1 MDGETRRHDSSLIS
15 SGTSV
20 IYISPTAP
28 FSSHIVSTSSP
39 PVVVSAMPAK
49 SPYDAVILG
58 AGSTLAAS
66 CLVLLVA
73 DCQPPHPTCSSS
85 CSLLTRPVLPSLT
98 RYHSVRSPVLC
109 HFRVHSHPTH
119 PTAPAR
125 SVLGLATADALT
137 SAGLRV
143 AIIARDLPEDLDSAA
158 FASPWAVSTSPPLP
172 HLLLSHSRSCPLGS
186 NHVGQLPG
194 ALADWR

>member
-1 MDGETRRHDSSLIS
+1 MTPSSSVQAVRWLLHAWSCSSL
-15 SGTSV
+15 TV
-20 IYISPTAP
+20 N
-28 FSSHIVSTSSP
+28 P
-39 PVVVSAMPAK
+39 PH
-49 SPYDAVILG
+49 L
-58 AGSTLAAS
+58 
-66 CLVLLVA
+66 LLVVLTTHA
-73 DCQPPHPTCSSS
+73 
-85 CSLLTRPVLPSLT
+85 SLPVLPSLT

-119 PTAPAR
+119 PTPPAR

-172 HLLLSHSRSCPLGS
+172 HLLLSHSRSCPLGGS